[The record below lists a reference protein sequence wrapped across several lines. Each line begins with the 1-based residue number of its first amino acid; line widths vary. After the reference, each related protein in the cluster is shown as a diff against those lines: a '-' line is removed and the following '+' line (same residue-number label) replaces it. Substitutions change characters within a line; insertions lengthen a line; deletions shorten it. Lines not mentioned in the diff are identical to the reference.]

1 MLVFCAGFSSTE
13 ASLKHLP
20 GHVSFTLTK
29 LISEGRLPATN
40 RLHLV
45 IGLTLRDSGGL
56 DQFLQQLYDPA
67 STNYQKFLNSGEFLA
82 RFGPTEADY
91 QAVKDFASTNG
102 LTVLGTYGNRQLLDI
117 DGPVMA
123 VESAFHLTLRKF
135 RLPDGAAS
143 CFGPDAEPSVDAALP
158 MADVTGLSDYAKP
171 HPRIHQRRTSA
182 GPTAK
187 VGSAPDGT
195 SYLGDDI
202 RRAYVPGTV
211 LTGAGQ
217 MVGLM
222 EFDGYFAS
230 DILAYAA
237 AAGGGRT
244 NVVIQPILLDGAS
257 VTPGYSGIPEFIHET
272 ELDIEMAIAMAPG
285 LAKVVVFEAPPNIS
299 SINHI
304 LNAMV
309 TNSAVKSLTS
319 TFGWTGGPNATTENY
334 FKQMQAQ
341 GQSFFNGTGDGDA
354 FGSGSA
360 NDINNPNQANYPASS
375 TNITQVG
382 GTVLTMNGAG
392 ISYLS
397 ETVWNDRTTNAANG
411 GYWGSS
417 GGISTNAMP
426 YWQTNI
432 SMAANKG
439 SATNRNV
446 PDVAMLADNVYC
458 CFYDGTNH
466 TNGVTL
472 GTSVATPLWAGLMAL
487 INQQATLA
495 GRPVAGFINPAIYAI
510 GNSVNYTNC
519 FHDITSGDNTWPGS
533 PNKFFAVPGY
543 DLCTGLGTPNG
554 SNFINALAGPL
565 VITPSVGSA
574 NCLAGGFFTPAP
586 RIFTI
591 TNSSVTNLAWSLLNT
606 SIWLNVSLTNGILV
620 PNAATNLPVSLTT
633 SGKNLSAGAY
643 TANLTFTNRNNA
655 ATLNVPFLLQLTAPP
670 GFTAVGAC
678 GGPFSPATTLFALTN
693 TSGANLTWSMIN
705 TSAWINIFP
714 SASTLGIN
722 AGTVV
727 NFSLAPAANRLA
739 AGIYAANILF
749 TNLTSNAAMIIPFQ
763 LQIGQQIV
771 ANGGFELGPVG
782 NNALGWGITDSYSGS
797 GNPPDF
803 VDNGN
808 LTFSSILPHAGGKDF
823 LFGQPG
829 SLALLSQNLATIPG
843 QTYQLSFWLDND
855 YPGSPSFPQ
864 QFLVRWNTNGMANNT
879 VLALTNP
886 PAFTW
891 SNVVTLVTATST
903 NTTLQFAVRN
913 DASYFGLDDVAVW
926 PIPLPTV
933 MGYARTTNAFTVTWN
948 TFTGL
953 VYQIQF
959 STNLLQTNWNNLTTN
974 TAVASTMTYT
984 NFTGSDTR
992 RFYRIRRLP

>member
-304 LNAMV
+304 LKAMV
-309 TNSAVKSLTS
+309 TNSSVKSLTS
-319 TFGWTGGPNATTENY
+319 TFGWT
-334 FKQMQAQ
+334 
-341 GQSFFNGTGDGDA
+341 
-354 FGSGSA
+354 
-360 NDINNPNQANYPASS
+360 
-375 TNITQVG
+375 
-382 GTVLTMNGAG
+382 
-392 ISYLS
+392 
-397 ETVWNDRTTNAANG
+397 
-411 GYWGSS
+411 
-417 GGISTNAMP
+417 
-426 YWQTNI
+426 
-432 SMAANKG
+432 
-439 SATNRNV
+439 
-446 PDVAMLADNVYC
+446 
-458 CFYDGTNH
+458 
-466 TNGVTL
+466 
-472 GTSVATPLWAGLMAL
+472 
-487 INQQATLA
+487 
-495 GRPVAGFINPAIYAI
+495 
-510 GNSVNYTNC
+510 
-519 FHDITSGDNTWPGS
+519 
-533 PNKFFAVPGY
+533 
-543 DLCTGLGTPNG
+543 
-554 SNFINALAGPL
+554 
-565 VITPSVGSA
+565 
-574 NCLAGGFFTPAP
+574 
-586 RIFTI
+586 
-591 TNSSVTNLAWSLLNT
+591 
-606 SIWLNVSLTNGILV
+606 
-620 PNAATNLPVSLTT
+620 
-633 SGKNLSAGAY
+633 
-643 TANLTFTNRNNA
+643 
-655 ATLNVPFLLQLTAPP
+655 
-670 GFTAVGAC
+670 
-678 GGPFSPATTLFALTN
+678 
-693 TSGANLTWSMIN
+693 
-705 TSAWINIFP
+705 
-714 SASTLGIN
+714 
-722 AGTVV
+722 
-727 NFSLAPAANRLA
+727 
-739 AGIYAANILF
+739 
-749 TNLTSNAAMIIPFQ
+749 
-763 LQIGQQIV
+763 
-771 ANGGFELGPVG
+771 
-782 NNALGWGITDSYSGS
+782 
-797 GNPPDF
+797 
-803 VDNGN
+803 
-808 LTFSSILPHAGGKDF
+808 
-823 LFGQPG
+823 
-829 SLALLSQNLATIPG
+829 
-843 QTYQLSFWLDND
+843 
-855 YPGSPSFPQ
+855 
-864 QFLVRWNTNGMANNT
+864 
-879 VLALTNP
+879 
-886 PAFTW
+886 
-891 SNVVTLVTATST
+891 
-903 NTTLQFAVRN
+903 
-913 DASYFGLDDVAVW
+913 
-926 PIPLPTV
+926 
-933 MGYARTTNAFTVTWN
+933 
-948 TFTGL
+948 
-953 VYQIQF
+953 
-959 STNLLQTNWNNLTTN
+959 
-974 TAVASTMTYT
+974 
-984 NFTGSDTR
+984 
-992 RFYRIRRLP
+992 